1 MKFDKKI
8 QALWG
13 PQVFFDLLDCQTSEY
28 VSAEKRLF
36 LLQSAMEGVKK
47 NVYFFVE
54 VNMIFREMRQ
64 KKQELSR
71 QEIAD
76 ILHKGTS
83 GVLALLGDNDYPYA
97 VPISYVYD
105 DGKIYFHS
113 AKSGH
118 KIDAIQRTEKAS
130 FCVIDK
136 DLVVPEEYTTY
147 FRSVI
152 AFGQIRIIEGDLE
165 KRAAIEKLAIKY
177 APEDTAASRDHAI
190 NRGWKPLCM
199 LEMTIDHITGKEAIG
214 LVKEK
219 EKLNRL

>member
-1 MKFDKKI
+1 
-8 QALWG
+8 
-13 PQVFFDLLDCQTSEY
+13 
-28 VSAEKRLF
+28 
-36 LLQSAMEGVKK
+36 
-47 NVYFFVE
+47 
-54 VNMIFREMRQ
+54 MIFREMRK

-83 GVLALLGDNDYPYA
+83 GVLVLLA

-105 DGKIYFHS
+105 DGKIYFHG

-190 NRGWKPLCM
+190 NSGWKPLCV

>member
-1 MKFDKKI
+1 M
-8 QALWG
+8 
-13 PQVFFDLLDCQTSEY
+13 V
-28 VSAEKRLF
+28 
-36 LLQSAMEGVKK
+36 
-47 NVYFFVE
+47 
-54 VNMIFREMRQ
+54 FREMRR
-64 KKQELSR
+64 KKQVLS
-71 QEIAD
+71 QKEVEG

-105 DGKIYFHS
+105 NGKVYFHS

-118 KIDAIQRTEKAS
+118 KIDAIQKAAKAS
-130 FCVIDK
+130 FCVIDE

-152 AFGQIRIIEGDLE
+152 AFGRIQIIENDSE

-177 APEDTAASRDHAI
+177 APEDTAASRDDAI
-190 NRGWKPLCM
+190 SREWKPLCM
-199 LEMTIDHITGKEAIG
+199 LEMTIDHVTGKEAIE

-219 EKLNRL
+219 EK